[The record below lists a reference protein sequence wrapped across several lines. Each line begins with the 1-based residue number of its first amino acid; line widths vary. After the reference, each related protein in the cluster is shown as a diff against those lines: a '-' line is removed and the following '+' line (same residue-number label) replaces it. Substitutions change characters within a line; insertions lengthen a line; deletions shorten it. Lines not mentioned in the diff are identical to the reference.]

1 MATTDATRRADST
14 SGPTAAP
21 RAPEQI
27 ESAIVTS
34 PVQVGIEWGYPISF
48 IRRLG
53 IAFAVLLFAGFAH
66 RRGVDCRT
74 EPLFDSKDFGDTGH
88 EPEIRFRIGPLG
100 P

>member
-1 MATTDATRRADST
+1 MATTDATRRADSI
-14 SGPTAAP
+14 SSPTAAP

-53 IAFAVLLFAGFAH
+53 IAFAVLLLAGFAAARVLDEPGRELEVLLHILPVAASMTRH
-66 RRGVDCRT
+66 RLPV
-74 EPLFDSKDFGDTGH
+74 
-88 EPEIRFRIGPLG
+88 
-100 P
+100 